1 MQEMAFLP
9 LFLLVIPELL
19 RRLSLPFCKVS
30 VCRRNIKIYRPLF
43 RPFPVRVRTALLLS
57 RS

>member
-1 MQEMAFLP
+1 MAFLP